1 LSWYRIRARREAARM
16 TVRWEQRVRG
26 ALVSQAGVPI
36 AIRVSAGLLV
46 ARTRLRRWSQRAV
59 IVVTA
64 LVAVTLMA
72 APVVA
77 SVAFLMHAF

>member
-26 ALVSQAGVPI
+26 ALISQSGVPI
-36 AIRVSAGLLV
+36 ASRVSAGLLV
-46 ARTRLRRWSQRAV
+46 ARTRVRRWSRRAV

-64 LVAVTLMA
+64 LGGLTLMA
-72 APVVA
+72 TPVIAAAVILIR
-77 SVAFLMHAF
+77 VL